1 MTVPPTLVRAIGR
14 WSLVATIVN
23 SVVGSGIFGLP
34 ASVAG
39 LVGAGSPLAVVLAGA
54 GIFLIVLSFAEVA
67 SRYDDPGGPYLYV
80 REAFGDLPGFQVGWL
95 HVWTRLLSGAAVLNV
110 LASYLALVVP
120 AAGTPTGR
128 VVAMVGGM
136 ALVTAVNIV
145 GVRQASWTVN
155 AFTVAKL
162 LPLVLLIGVGLW
174 SVRDDVLA
182 TQAVAA
188 PDWTEAVL
196 LLVFAY
202 GGFESGILAAGETRD
217 PKRDSAFALIV
228 GMLAVTAI
236 YSLVQL
242 VVVGVLPHA
251 AQDTAPVAAAIGVLL
266 GDAGRTIGGVAVVIS
281 VYGWLTGFALVT
293 PRLVFAMADRR
304 ELPRWLAR
312 VHPRFR
318 TPDRAILANSAIAL
332 ALGLGSSFTQVA
344 TLAAITRLL
353 IFALTCAALIAFR
366 RRSARSA
373 GFTLPGGPAIAVAG
387 IVFSGWLLST
397 RNLAQG
403 WGLLALMAAGFV
415 VRALVRRVGD
425 GAAPIG
431 PPASDTAR

>member
-1 MTVPPTLVRAIGR
+1 
-14 WSLVATIVN
+14 
-23 SVVGSGIFGLP
+23 
-34 ASVAG
+34 
-39 LVGAGSPLAVVLAGA
+39 
-54 GIFLIVLSFAEVA
+54 
-67 SRYDDPGGPYLYV
+67 
-80 REAFGDLPGFQVGWL
+80 
-95 HVWTRLLSGAAVLNV
+95 
-110 LASYLALVVP
+110 
-120 AAGTPTGR
+120 
-128 VVAMVGGM
+128 MVGGM
-136 ALVTAVNIV
+136 VLVTAVNIV

-162 LPLVLLIGVGLW
+162 LPLVLLIGVGLMAI
-174 SVRDDVLA
+174 SDDVLA

-217 PKRDSAFALIV
+217 PKRDSAFALIA

-251 AQDTAPVAAAIGVLL
+251 AQDTAPVASAIGVLL

-332 ALGLGSSFTQVA
+332 ALGLGSNFTQVA

-353 IFALTCAALIAFR
+353 IFGLTCAALIAFR
-366 RRSARSA
+366 RQSARSA

-415 VRALVRRVGD
+415 VRALVRRID
-425 GAAPIG
+425 GG
-431 PPASDTAR
+431 PASDRAPSPDAAR